1 MSASGS
7 IRPWRPPAARLP
19 RRPEGDRQSDRREAQ
34 KRIGPLLDDGG
45 VAIDSHATE
54 RADTPIVP
62 GGRNFLFAGADAG
75 GDVLADAGTVT
86 ETAKLSG
93 PNPEAHLVD
102 ILGRIR
108 LHDPKRLDEMLPAT
122 WRADRE
128 AEPNAA

>member
-1 MSASGS
+1 M
-7 IRPWRPPAARLP
+7 
-19 RRPEGDRQSDRREAQ
+19 
-34 KRIGPLLDDGG
+34 
-45 VAIDSHATE
+45 
-54 RADTPIVP
+54 P

-75 GDVLADAGTVT
+75 GDVLADAVTVT

-108 LHDPKRLDEMLPAT
+108 LHDPKRLDEMLRAT
-122 WRADRE
+122 WRADSE

>member
-1 MSASGS
+1 VSASGS

-19 RRPEGDRQSDRREAQ
+19 RRPEGDRQSDRREALE
-34 KRIGPLLDDGG
+34 RTGLLHDDGR

-75 GDVLADAGTVT
+75 VGEHVA

-108 LHDPKRLDEMLPAT
+108 LHDPKRLDEMLRAT